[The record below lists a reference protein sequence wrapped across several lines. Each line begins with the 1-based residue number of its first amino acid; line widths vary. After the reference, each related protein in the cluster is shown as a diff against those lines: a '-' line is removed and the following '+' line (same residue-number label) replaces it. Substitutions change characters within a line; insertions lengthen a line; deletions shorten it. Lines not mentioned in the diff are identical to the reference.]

1 MDSKLALGSL
11 AVIAAIAGNAHT
23 APVADGTPARTT
35 DEALYDIDTAA
46 QKAPAANSALDHIL
60 KSLHL
65 RVCVRSDV
73 APFGY
78 FSTSALEGFDIDLA
92 TEITRQ
98 ISIDYKQALRPTWTV
113 VAVDERMKRLQ
124 DNSCDI
130 MVADFS
136 YSKERAAQIGTSK
149 VYLRTDKVLV
159 TAAKLTRKVA
169 VIAKVAGAT
178 GDAGALKGT
187 MRAFATYQEIVHAM
201 DAGEIDYVITD
212 RPIAEHLIRSSVT
225 AFQIT
230 KTLAENAESYVVG
243 VNLNNPDV
251 LAAVNKA
258 LDDLARSGRLA
269 LLVRRWL

>member
-23 APVADGTPARTT
+23 APVADGTPTRTT

-92 TEITRQ
+92 TEITKQ
-98 ISIDYKQALRPTWTV
+98 ISIDHKQALRPTWTV

-187 MRAFATYQEIVHAM
+187 MRTFATYQEIVYAM
-201 DAGEIDYVITD
+201 DAGEIDHVITD